1 MSVSI
6 VTDSGC
12 DLPWDLVGKHGITV
26 VPLTVRFGAE
36 ELVAGPNLSP
46 AEFWQRCAGADQLP
60 ETAAPSPGAFDEAFR
75 AAAAAGADA
84 VVCVN
89 LSSRL
94 SATIQAAQ
102 TAAVGVADVIPVR
115 VVDSLSATMGQ
126 GMVVLAAVRAAAAG
140 AGGAEVAGA
149 AESAATA
156 MKVFGALD
164 TLDFLKKG
172 GRIGGAQ
179 AFLGSLLSVK
189 PTIEVVDGKV
199 EPGPK
204 VRTRSKALQFL
215 ADKVK
220 ENAASI
226 QHLAVLNGA
235 APDCDAFLD
244 LLGQHFPR
252 ERIVVGDI
260 GPVIGAHT
268 GPGTI
273 GVAYLAG

>member
-12 DLPWDLVGKHGITV
+12 DLPWDLVDKHGITV
-26 VPLTVRFGAE
+26 VPLTVRFGTE
-36 ELVAGPNLSP
+36 ELVAGRNLSP
-46 AEFWQRCAGADQLP
+46 SEFWQRCAASEQLP

-102 TAAVGVADVIPVR
+102 AAAMAVADVIPVR
-115 VVDSLSATMGQ
+115 VIDSLSATLGQ
-126 GMVVLAAVRAAAAG
+126 GMIVLAAVRAAEAG
-140 AGGAEVAGA
+140 GSGAEVAGA
-149 AESAATA
+149 AESAVTH
-156 MKVFGALD
+156 MKVVGTID

-189 PTIEVVDGKV
+189 PTIDVVDGKV

-215 ADKVK
+215 VDRVK
-220 ENAASI
+220 KDSASI

-235 APDCDAFLD
+235 APDCDV
-244 LLGQHFPR
+244 LLGMLGDVFPR
-252 ERIVVGDI
+252 DQIVVGDI

-273 GVAYLAG
+273 GVAYQLA

>member
-12 DLPWDLVGKHGITV
+12 DLPWDLVDKYGITV

-36 ELVAGPNLSP
+36 ELVAGRDLSP
-46 AEFWQRCAGADQLP
+46 GEFWQRCAASAQLP
-60 ETAAPSPGAFDEAFR
+60 ETAAPSPGAFEQAFR
-75 AAAAAGADA
+75 AAAEGGADA

-102 TAAVGVADVIPVR
+102 AAAVAVADAVPVR
-115 VVDSLSATMGQ
+115 VVDSLSASLGE
-126 GMVVLAAVRAAAAG
+126 GMVVLAAVRAAE
-140 AGGAEVAGA
+140 AGGGGSDVAGA
-149 AESAATA
+149 AEAAA
-156 MKVFGALD
+156 ASMKVVGTID

-189 PTIEVVDGKV
+189 PTIDVIDGKV

-215 ADKVK
+215 VDRVK
-220 ENAASI
+220 QDRAAI

-235 APDCDAFLD
+235 APDCET
-244 LLGQHFPR
+244 LLGMLGEVF
-252 ERIVVGDI
+252 ERDQIVVGDI

-273 GVAYLAG
+273 GVAYQRG